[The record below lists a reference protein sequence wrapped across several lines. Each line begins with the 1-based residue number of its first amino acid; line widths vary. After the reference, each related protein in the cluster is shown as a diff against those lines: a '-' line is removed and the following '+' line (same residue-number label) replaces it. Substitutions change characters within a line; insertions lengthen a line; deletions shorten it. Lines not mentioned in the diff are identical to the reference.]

1 MTDSKRSLDK
11 EKLNNIY
18 MEVVKNI
25 KEIFGDDLIG
35 VILYGSYA
43 RGDYNDESDID
54 IALLIDK
61 DRISLKRYNDLL
73 VSQMTHFM
81 LEHDVFISFNEIPF
95 KEFEE
100 YKEVLPYYKNIDKE
114 GVNLVAWGKRSQP
127 STLSYRK
134 GKRDAKRC

>member
-114 GVNLVAWGKRSQP
+114 GVNLVA
-127 STLSYRK
+127 
-134 GKRDAKRC
+134 